1 MHFHCPGTGCREDAY
16 PVHDTR
22 ERVWRH
28 PDFFQYKAFIHAGLP
43 RVTCPVHGVRTVS
56 APWTGPGSGFT
67 LLFEARAVEMA
78 RHLPAGTLA
87 GQVDETDTR
96 LRRSV
101 ARYVDEARRLEDH
114 TGAEAVGIDET
125 GRKGH
130 DCITV
135 VADLVEH
142 DATDVAPGK
151 DPATVERFARNFM
164 DHDGGPEYVRP
175 AACDMSLG
183 FPEGH
188 PRASAPCA
196 ADRRLLRAPVPTPCP
211 GRRQRHPE
219 REETG
224 PRLPQHGLLRHHD
237 LPGLRQTRPQS
248 RHHHLTITH
257 HKQRIALLL
266 LAWKDKSSMQ

>member
-1 MHFHCPGTGCREDAY
+1 M
-16 PVHDTR
+16 
-22 ERVWRH
+22 WRH

-87 GQVDETDTR
+87 GQVDET
-96 LRRSV
+96 
-101 ARYVDEARRLEDH
+101 
-114 TGAEAVGIDET
+114 

-142 DATDVAPGK
+142 DATDVAPGR

-237 LPGLRQTRPQS
+237 LPGLRQTQPQS